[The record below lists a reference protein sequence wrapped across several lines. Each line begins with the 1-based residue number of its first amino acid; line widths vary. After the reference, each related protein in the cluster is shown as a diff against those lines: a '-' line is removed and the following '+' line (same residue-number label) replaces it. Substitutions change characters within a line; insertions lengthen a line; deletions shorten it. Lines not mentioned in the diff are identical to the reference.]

1 MKLFESN
8 LNLTDT
14 EQILTTIKFFPTAIR
29 LIPPKILQPDFLAQ
43 IIQTNPRVLNFL
55 SANLMKNVNW
65 DKLQLDDYKEI
76 VANNGNAFG
85 KLPLNLRENY
95 QLALMAVEMDGMNL
109 QYVGK
114 LNDDKKI
121 VLTAIKNNPKALEY
135 ASSKLQD
142 NIDVV
147 RVAVELD
154 GRALKYAS
162 KRLKENK
169 ELQAL
174 ASKNNYKLTP
184 F

>member
-1 MKLFESN
+1 MGNTN
-8 LNLTDT
+8 LN
-14 EQILTTIKFFPTAIR
+14 
-29 LIPPKILQPDFLAQ
+29 
-43 IIQTNPRVLNFL
+43 
-55 SANLMKNVNW
+55 
-65 DKLQLDDYKEI
+65 
-76 VANNGNAFG
+76 
-85 KLPLNLRENY
+85 
-95 QLALMAVEMDGMNL
+95 
-109 QYVGK
+109 
-114 LNDDKKI
+114 KKI

-154 GRALKYAS
+154 GRTLKYAS

-174 ASKNNYKLTP
+174 ASKNNYKLSP